1 MYNSSTVIW
10 VLVAAF
16 LVYFMQAG
24 FALCEAG
31 LTRAKNTGNI
41 LMKNMMDFCIG
52 TPCFWLVGFGIM
64 FAGSGPL
71 IGGFAPFMSGDYSA
85 ILPEGVPLWVYA
97 VFQTVFCATAATIVS
112 GSMAERTKFSAY
124 CCYSAAISLI
134 VYPISGHW
142 IWGGG
147 WLAQL
152 GFHDFAGST
161 AVHFV
166 GGVTACLG
174 AWMLGP
180 RIGKYGKDGKARAIL
195 GHNLP
200 MAGLGVFILWFAW
213 FGFNC
218 GSTLAVNLDIG
229 HIAMTTNLAA
239 AAGGLTV
246 MFLTWARYKKPDIS
260 MTLNGVL
267 GGLVAITAGCLVVT
281 IWGAIVIG
289 IIAGLIITFGI
300 PFIDQKLKIDDPV
313 GAIGVHCMNGVAGTL
328 LVGLFA
334 NYLPGTEDAILG
346 LLYGGGIDLLTVQVI
361 GVVAVAAWT
370 LGTSFL
376 LFYGLKKTVGLRVE
390 KVVEIEGL
398 DVHEHGIEAYSDFV
412 SRMN

>member
-134 VYPISGHW
+134 VYPHLRPLDLGRR
-142 IWGGG
+142 
-147 WLAQL
+147 LA
-152 GFHDFAGST
+152 GT
-161 AVHFV
+161 
-166 GGVTACLG
+166 
-174 AWMLGP
+174 
-180 RIGKYGKDGKARAIL
+180 
-195 GHNLP
+195 
-200 MAGLGVFILWFAW
+200 AGL
-213 FGFNC
+213 
-218 GSTLAVNLDIG
+218 
-229 HIAMTTNLAA
+229 
-239 AAGGLTV
+239 
-246 MFLTWARYKKPDIS
+246 P
-260 MTLNGVL
+260 
-267 GGLVAITAGCLVVT
+267 
-281 IWGAIVIG
+281 
-289 IIAGLIITFGI
+289 
-300 PFIDQKLKIDDPV
+300 
-313 GAIGVHCMNGVAGTL
+313 
-328 LVGLFA
+328 
-334 NYLPGTEDAILG
+334 
-346 LLYGGGIDLLTVQVI
+346 
-361 GVVAVAAWT
+361 
-370 LGTSFL
+370 
-376 LFYGLKKTVGLRVE
+376 
-390 KVVEIEGL
+390 
-398 DVHEHGIEAYSDFV
+398 
-412 SRMN
+412 